1 MTGNDD
7 DADSGRLASLTRVAL
22 GETGF
27 ERAAVWSAVGFAVSY
42 VAFDAVGIAAD
53 TAASLGATGIPQ
65 GLAAPVSGLI
75 ALLTGVGVVA
85 FAAVGG
91 GVLPAVLL
99 AYGPFAAVLLR
110 MVGPDP
116 YAIPLVEP
124 VSFLVALAEPLGVA
138 VAAAVAVGV
147 AGYAVGRVLAGIGGN
162 ERESDSPPA
171 EEEEE
176 QKEKSA
182 DADD

>member
-1 MTGNDD
+1 MTGDNDE
-7 DADSGRLASLTRVAL
+7 SGRRTSLTHVAL

-53 TAASLGATGIPQ
+53 AAALLGGGAVPET
-65 GLAAPVSGLI
+65 LAAAVAGLLAI
-75 ALLTGVGVVA
+75 STAVGVVA

-110 MVGPDP
+110 TTGPEPYSIPVVDP
-116 YAIPLVEP
+116 VP
-124 VSFLVALAEPLGVA
+124 FLAALLEALGIA
-138 VAAAVAVGV
+138 GAAAVAVGV
-147 AGYAVGRVLAGIGGN
+147 AGYAVGRVIAGIGSN
-162 ERESDSPPA
+162 ERDRESTPPD
-171 EEEEE
+171 E
-176 QKEKSA
+176 SA
-182 DADD
+182 DASD

>member
-1 MTGNDD
+1 MTADNDD
-7 DADSGRLASLTRVAL
+7 DPGRLARVAL

-42 VAFDAVGIAAD
+42 VAFDAAALVGEVAGVTPAAAGV
-53 TAASLGATGIPQ
+53 AAA
-65 GLAAPVSGLI
+65 LAA
-75 ALLTGVGVVA
+75 LTAVGTVA

-110 MVGPDP
+110 TTGPEP
-116 YAIPLVEP
+116 YAIPLADPVPFLAAVVE
-124 VSFLVALAEPLGVA
+124 SLGVA

-147 AGYAVGRVLAGIGGN
+147 AGYAVGRVVAGIGGDK
-162 ERESDSPPA
+162 RESDAAPA
-171 EEEEE
+171 DE
-176 QKEKSA
+176 SA

>member
-1 MTGNDD
+1 MTGDD
-7 DADSGRLASLTRVAL
+7 DATESGRLTSLARVAL

-42 VAFDAVGIAAD
+42 VAFDAGSIAAAS
-53 TAASLGATGIPQ
+53 AASLGATGVPQ
-65 GLAAPVSGLI
+65 SLAAPVAG
-75 ALLTGVGVVA
+75 ALAALTAVGVVA

-110 MVGPDP
+110 TVGPKPYSVPLADP
-116 YAIPLVEP
+116 VPFLAALV
-124 VSFLVALAEPLGVA
+124 EPLGVA

-147 AGYAVGRVLAGIGGN
+147 AGYAVGRVTAGIGGDGG
-162 ERESDSPPA
+162 ESDPA
-171 EEEEE
+171 PEDE
-176 QKEKSA
+176 SA
-182 DADD
+182 ETSG

>member
-1 MTGNDD
+1 MTGDD
-7 DADSGRLASLTRVAL
+7 AADSGRLDALAGVAL

-42 VAFDAVGIAAD
+42 VAFDAVGIVGGIVGLSPA
-53 TAASLGATGIPQ
+53 AASV
-65 GLAAPVSGLI
+65 AAAI
-75 ALLTGVGVVA
+75 AILTAVGVVA

-110 MVGPDP
+110 TSGPEP
-116 YAIPLVEP
+116 YSIPLADP
-124 VSFLVALAEPLGVA
+124 LSFLVALIEPLGVA

-147 AGYAVGRVLAGIGGN
+147 AGYVVGRVVAGIGGT
-162 ERESDSPPA
+162 EGASQPDPADESA
-171 EEEEE
+171 EP
-176 QKEKSA
+176 
-182 DADD
+182 DD